1 MTNDGKVKVPV
12 WYWIVSVVAL
22 LWNLMGAMAY
32 LSQAYMS
39 DEVKA
44 ALPAERVELMENM
57 PAWATAAFAFAVWG
71 GVLGCLGLL
80 LRKKWAKPVLV
91 VSLIGILIQMGYSF
105 FMTNAVEVYG
115 TVEGVVMPIIVIVI
129 GIGLVLFSKS
139 ALNKGWIS

>member
-44 ALPAERVELMENM
+44 ALPAERMELMENM

-139 ALNKGWIS
+139 ALNKGWLS

>member
-44 ALPAERVELMENM
+44 ALPAERMELMENM

>member
-44 ALPAERVELMENM
+44 ALPAERMELMENM

-115 TVEGVVMPIIVIVI
+115 TVEGVIMPIILIVI

>member
-115 TVEGVVMPIIVIVI
+115 TVEGVIMPIILIVI